1 MKTGGPFFVHG
12 PPGKPCRRRGIVV
25 DFEKKTRPHGGEQER
40 IVGKMKPS
48 FAEKAAAWRA
58 EGWRML
64 ALLGLA
70 AAAGVIAGVLTAV
83 FGHGVLAATAL
94 RERWPLLLVLL
105 PAGGAAICAVYA
117 RWGGECGRGMA
128 LVFDAAAGRRDK
140 VPARLVPLAVGA
152 TWLGHLLGASVGR
165 EGVAVQIAAAGA
177 SLLTPGLQ
185 APRDKRRLLIAG
197 VAAGFAGLF
206 RTPLAAT
213 LFALELFHTG
223 VAQYDALLPA
233 AVAALTA
240 AAVSGALGV
249 RPAAVALG
257 AEAPAFTVETLIAL
271 AVLGAACGL
280 AGRLFVEL
288 LHGLKDRFGRW
299 MPGAYQRI
307 VLVGALVALFGLA
320 TGSRYNGLS
329 EGLSAAALAGGS
341 LYAWDWLAKLC
352 LTAVCLAA
360 GFQGGEVAPLFTIGA
375 CLGSV
380 LAGPLGLPAPLGAAL
395 AYAAVF
401 AAGTNTLASP
411 ILVGLE
417 LFGGEYFGSFF
428 LVCVMAYACNGGHS
442 IYPQTPLE
450 QPQ

>member
-12 PPGKPCRRRGIVV
+12 SPGKPCRRRGIVV

-58 EGWRML
+58 EGRRVL

-240 AAVSGALGV
+240 SAVSGALGV

-288 LHGLKDRFGRW
+288 LHGLKDRFGRG

-329 EGLSAAALAGGS
+329 EGLPAAALAGGS

-375 CLGSV
+375 CLGAV

-450 QPQ
+450 E

>member
-1 MKTGGPFFVHG
+1 
-12 PPGKPCRRRGIVV
+12 
-25 DFEKKTRPHGGEQER
+25 
-40 IVGKMKPS
+40 MKPS

-58 EGWRML
+58 EGRRVL

-206 RTPLAAT
+206 HTPLAAT

-240 AAVSGALGV
+240 SAVSGALGV

-299 MPGAYQRI
+299 MLGAYQRI

-375 CLGSV
+375 CLGAV

-450 QPQ
+450 E

>member
-140 VPARLVPLAVGA
+140 VPARLAPLAVGA

-165 EGVAVQIAAAGA
+165 EGVAVQIAAAGS

-240 AAVSGALGV
+240 SAVSGALGV

-375 CLGSV
+375 CLGAV

-450 QPQ
+450 E

>member
-1 MKTGGPFFVHG
+1 
-12 PPGKPCRRRGIVV
+12 
-25 DFEKKTRPHGGEQER
+25 
-40 IVGKMKPS
+40 MKPS

-240 AAVSGALGV
+240 SAVSGALGV

>member
-1 MKTGGPFFVHG
+1 
-12 PPGKPCRRRGIVV
+12 
-25 DFEKKTRPHGGEQER
+25 
-40 IVGKMKPS
+40 MKPS

-128 LVFDAAAGRRDK
+128 LVFDAEEGRRED
-140 VPARLVPLAVGA
+140 VPLLLVPLAVGA

-165 EGVAVQIAAAGA
+165 EGVAVQIASAGA
-177 SLLTPGLQ
+177 SLLTPALQ
-185 APRDKRRLLIAG
+185 RQQDRRRLLVAG

-206 RTPLAAT
+206 CTPLAAVF
-213 LFALELFHTG
+213 FALELFRAG
-223 VAQYDALLPA
+223 VAVYDALLPA
-233 AVAALTA
+233 LVAAWTA
-240 AAVSGALGV
+240 SAVSGLLGMA
-249 RPAAVALG
+249 PSAVDLG
-257 AEAPAFTVETLIAL
+257 IAAPALTGPVLLRL
-271 AVLGAACGL
+271 AVLGVACGL
-280 AGRLFVEL
+280 AGWLFVAL
-288 LHGLKDRFGRW
+288 LHGLKDRLGRW
-299 MPGAYQRI
+299 LPNPCLRI
-307 VLVGALVALFGLA
+307 VLVGALVAVIGFA

-329 EGLSAAALAGGS
+329 EGLSAAAMAGGS

-375 CLGSV
+375 ALGAV
-380 LAGPLGLPAPLGAAL
+380 LALPLGLPVPLAAAL

-401 AAGTNTLASP
+401 AAGTNTLAAP

-417 LFGGEYFGSFF
+417 LFGGEYFGCFV
-428 LVCVMAYACNGGHS
+428 LVCAASYLCNGGHS
-442 IYPQTPLE
+442 IYPQAKS
-450 QPQ
+450 